1 MTWVRIA
8 AMKNP
13 RAPRP
18 PDHPSYQQHKRQM
31 WTQILLPVIL
41 AGLLLVLMTVF
52 TVRGAFQTGGD
63 VARWAAISTIWLV
76 LPVMVGG
83 LIALAVLAALIVLVA
98 SGARLIPPYS
108 HRAQRFFYRIE
119 YGTKRAATMVHRPIL
134 FAHGL
139 LSVVK
144 SGLHKARERIW

>member
-1 MTWVRIA
+1 
-8 AMKNP
+8 MKS
-13 RAPRP
+13 RYSLAPP
-18 PDHPSYQQHKRQM
+18 NHPSYQQHRRQM
-31 WTQILLPVIL
+31 WTEILLPVML
-41 AGLLLVLMTVF
+41 GGLLLVLMTVL

-108 HRAQRFFYRIE
+108 YRVQRFFYRIE

-134 FAHGL
+134 FAQGL